1 MAVMWYWFWMMEA
14 ISAVDWFTLLEPPAP
29 KVTLMKSG
37 SPSKGL
43 VDAVHRAGLLGGEYL
58 AGENGLA
65 FSEQLGDFHGAY
77 LLSGVVLFS
86 IFE

>member
-37 SPSKGL
+37 WMSLSPS
-43 VDAVHRAGLLGGEYL
+43 R
-58 AGENGLA
+58 
-65 FSEQLGDFHGAY
+65 
-77 LLSGVVLFS
+77 VL
-86 IFE
+86 